1 MPLKLFPPDHKHPT
15 WRVRGT
21 YLGVKVE
28 RSTGAREKSVAQKLL
43 NKWKEEIERGAYT
56 RPEDPTFAS
65 AALSYMQ
72 AGGDATFLEP
82 LIQHFGVKVLERITQ
97 ADVDAAAVTLYPAA
111 SAATRN
117 RQVYTPFS
125 AVRQHAGIDRRLK
138 RPKGARGQSRL
149 CWLSPDQAA
158 AVIAAARAR
167 VARLEDEAETK
178 QRQFKGAARAN
189 ARAARRFTALCLF
202 LLYTGCRLSET
213 LRVRPQDVELQR
225 SFCYCGKTKNG
236 EPRPVHLPPQVVA
249 ELANIEFGRDRV
261 FGISAK
267 AGRLYT
273 WLDEVAKAAGV
284 IIPDR
289 VAFHIFRHTYGAW
302 MRRYGGLDTS
312 GLVATGAW
320 RSHDAARLYEHVEAT
335 EEAQKADR
343 LPRVDLGEIR
353 ETRRKKVKKRNKHA
367 VL

>member
-1 MPLKLFPPDHKHPT
+1 MPLKLCPPDPKHPT
-15 WRVRGT
+15 WRVRGK

-43 NKWKEEIERGAYT
+43 KKWEEDIERGCYA

-72 AGGDATFLEP
+72 AQGDAAFLEP
-82 LIQHFGVKVLERITQ
+82 LIAHFGDKMLEQITQ

-111 SAATRN
+111 TAATRN

-125 AVRQHAGIDRRLK
+125 AVRQHVGIDKRLK

-149 CWLSPDQAA
+149 CWLSPDKAGA
-158 AVIAAARAR
+158 LIAAARAR
-167 VARLEDEAETK
+167 AQRLEAEAGEK
-178 QRQFKGAARAN
+178 PRQFKGAARAN

-202 LLYTGCRLSET
+202 LLYTGCRLTET
-213 LRVRPQDVELQR
+213 LRIRPQDVELSR
-225 SFCYCGKTKNG
+225 SYAFVGKTKTG
-236 EPRPVHLPPQVVA
+236 DPRPVHLPPQVVA
-249 ELANIEFGRDRV
+249 ELAHVEFGRTRV
-261 FGISAK
+261 FGFVGKS
-267 AGRLYT
+267 GRLYE
-273 WLDEVAKAAGV
+273 WLKEIAKAAGV
-284 IIPDR
+284 VIPPR

-320 RSHDAARLYEHVEAT
+320 RSHDAARVYEHVET
-335 EEAQKADR
+335 SEEAQKANL
-343 LPRVDLGEIR
+343 LPCADSGAAWEKQP
-353 ETRRKKVKKRNKHA
+353 RKAKT
-367 VL
+367 